1 MSEYKYRLVEDCL
14 LIKQLDL
21 LANEIHRL
29 GGSPFHNRDFE
40 PFVVSHEPIEFPH
53 IDSDVEFNYEIL
65 LEHICDES
73 IILDG
78 EEYIRSS
85 ILGWNMSN
93 SDDGAKTIRHDWYSV
108 DEKEDS

>member
-1 MSEYKYRLVEDCL
+1 MSEYKYRLVKDSL
-14 LIKQLDL
+14 LIQQLDIL
-21 LANEIHRL
+21 SRQPE
-29 GGSPFHNRDFE
+29 GSPFRNRDFE

-53 IDSDVEFNYEIL
+53 IGPDVESNYEIL

-93 SDDGAKTIRHDWYSV
+93 PDDGAKTIRHDWYSV
-108 DEKEDS
+108 DEKE